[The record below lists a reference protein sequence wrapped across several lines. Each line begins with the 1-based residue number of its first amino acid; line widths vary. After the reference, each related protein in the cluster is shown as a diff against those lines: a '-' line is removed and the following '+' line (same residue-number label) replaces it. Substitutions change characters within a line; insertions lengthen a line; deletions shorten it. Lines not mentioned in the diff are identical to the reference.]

1 MWYYYFVFVLMFLP
15 LIGAMS
21 NKNIWLR
28 EKIWE
33 MWDDSYYEFK
43 EPFNIIVFFN
53 FRFNLMCRD
62 KIGTLGKIS
71 GFKALILYIS

>member
-21 NKNIWLR
+21 NRNIWLR

-43 EPFNIIVFFN
+43 EPFNIMVFFN
-53 FRFNLMCRD
+53 FQFNLMCRD
-62 KIGTLGKIS
+62 KIGTLGKI
-71 GFKALILYIS
+71 